1 MWIYFKNPL
10 DFFGETGKHWNGGLS
25 GLNFR
30 DLGLDHRW
38 PGFSFPFAVQYSEA
52 CAQINEMNVQMS
64 LADHKSCHRALFQ
77 DICESQNPP
86 SPQNR
91 NTYIY
96 GYILEVLCFSRRQ
109 QSFEAKLP
117 KKGLNEGWA
126 RGWWWYKGHR
136 TWDISGKCHPPPHT
150 HTLTYMKEPP
160 EKFHCAVHPSLCPF
174 PQPPTSSSSSPYHHF
189 WVLLLSA
196 GKFSI
201 RVCTHRMWC
210 RMCVCVSCKV

>member
-1 MWIYFKNPL
+1 MFKCRWQTTRAV
-10 DFFGETGKHWNGGLS
+10 TGL
-25 GLNFR
+25 
-30 DLGLDHRW
+30 
-38 PGFSFPFAVQYSEA
+38 
-52 CAQINEMNVQMS
+52 
-64 LADHKSCHRALFQ
+64 
-77 DICESQNPP
+77 
-86 SPQNR
+86 
-91 NTYIY
+91 
-96 GYILEVLCFSRRQ
+96 FSRISASPKTPRPPKTEIHTYMGIYSRYFAFLEDNKALRQ
-109 QSFEAKLP
+109 NFP

-201 RVCTHRMWC
+201 RVCTHRM
-210 RMCVCVSCKV
+210 